1 MNRFNVA
8 DNKELDKWIESE
20 ETIDTIDTS
29 NAIKVLKEV
38 KQILGSFGVTFFLR
52 QSTCLGAIRDNG
64 FIPWDIDVDIGSV
77 IGLHGLT
84 EESLDQIVVA
94 FRNNGFLTRI
104 ERRDSIIYLP
114 LVKLSIRCDWICFKI
129 IDDYIV
135 QFPFLKTPLSLFTNL
150 KEITFLGEK
159 FYVPNPPKEY
169 LRHKYGDDWQIPK
182 RWGDFEE
189 DVLNQATK
197 MPAPNSIGEL
207 RQLIA
212 RYLLFW
218 RASKIRVFDKEW
230 KPVDGAEV
238 IAVGLGHYRTDKQE
252 CASFYVPQDDF
263 YPLIVRFE
271 NKKKINYLQRIKP
284 GEVIDIRLL

>member
-1 MNRFNVA
+1 
-8 DNKELDKWIESE
+8 
-20 ETIDTIDTS
+20 
-29 NAIKVLKEV
+29 
-38 KQILGSFGVTFFLR
+38 
-52 QSTCLGAIRDNG
+52 
-64 FIPWDIDVDIGSV
+64 
-77 IGLHGLT
+77 
-84 EESLDQIVVA
+84 
-94 FRNNGFLTRI
+94 
-104 ERRDSIIYLP
+104 
-114 LVKLSIRCDWICFKI
+114 LSIRCDWICFKI

-159 FYVPNPPKEY
+159 FYVPNPPEEY

-218 RASKIRVFDKEW
+218 RVSKIRVFDKEW

-238 IAVGLGHYRTDKQE
+238 IAVGLGHYRTDKQG

-271 NKKKINYLQRIKP
+271 NQKKINYLQRIKP

>member
-1 MNRFNVA
+1 MNRFNIA
-8 DNKELDKWIESE
+8 NNKELDKWIESKE
-20 ETIDTIDTS
+20 TIDTS

-84 EESLDQIVVA
+84 EESLDQIVVG

-104 ERRDSIIYLP
+104 ERGDSIIYLL

-150 KEITFLGEK
+150 KEITFLDEK
-159 FYVPNPPKEY
+159 FYVPNPPEEY

-182 RWGDFEE
+182 RWGEFEE

-238 IAVGLGHYRTDKQE
+238 IAVGLGHYRTDKQG

-271 NKKKINYLQRIKP
+271 NQKKINYLQRIKP